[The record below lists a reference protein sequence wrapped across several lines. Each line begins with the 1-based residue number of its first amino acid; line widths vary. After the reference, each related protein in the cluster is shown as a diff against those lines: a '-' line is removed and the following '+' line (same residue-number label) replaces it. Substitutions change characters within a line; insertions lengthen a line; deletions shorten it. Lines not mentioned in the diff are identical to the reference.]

1 MKDNFE
7 QCLALV
13 LKSEGGYVNNP
24 KDPGGRTN
32 LGVTQ
37 KVWEDWVGHPVEEA
51 DMKALGPQDV
61 APLYKKQYWDK
72 ISGDSLPLGID
83 YAAFDMAVNSGVGR
97 AAKTLQQ
104 VLGVTPVDGQIGP
117 ATLRACEAVNAREIA
132 TRICEARLA
141 FLQSLPTYATFGKGW
156 SSRVSEVE
164 RLAFNMVG

>member
-13 LKSEGGYVNNP
+13 LKSEGGYSDNP

-37 KVWEDWVGHPVEEA
+37 KVWEEYIGHPVTEA
-51 DMKALGPQDV
+51 EMRALGPQDV
-61 APLYKKQYWDK
+61 APLYKANYWDK

-83 YAAFDMAVNSGVGR
+83 YATFDMAVNSGVGR

-104 VLGVTPVDGQIGP
+104 VLGVGADGQIGQ
-117 ATLRACEAVNAREIA
+117 ATISACEAANAREVA
-132 TRICEARLA
+132 TGVCEARLA
-141 FLQSLPTYATFGKGW
+141 FLQSLPTYGTFGRGW
-156 SSRVSEVE
+156 ANRVAAVE
-164 RLAFNMVG
+164 KAAFDMAS